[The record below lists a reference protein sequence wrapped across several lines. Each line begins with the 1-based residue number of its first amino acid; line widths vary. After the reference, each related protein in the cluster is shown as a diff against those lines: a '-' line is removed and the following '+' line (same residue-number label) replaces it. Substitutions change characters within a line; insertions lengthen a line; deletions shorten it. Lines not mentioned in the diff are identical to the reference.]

1 MDKILIIDDN
11 SGIVSAL
18 EILLSLHDL
27 QPLCAITPQ
36 AGLQLLREN
45 RDISLVIQDMN
56 FTADTTS
63 GEEGRELFFAI
74 REINP
79 DLPIILLTAWT
90 QLAMAVELVRAGA
103 ADYLGKPWD
112 DNKLISTI
120 NNLLE
125 LGELQ
130 KRQRASQQKAI
141 DARSELQDKFDLRE
155 IIYRSDKMQQL
166 LEMAT
171 QVAKSD
177 VPVLITGPNGA
188 GKEKIAEI
196 VQANSMLR
204 DQPFVKINV
213 GALPE
218 ELMEA
223 ELFGAEP
230 GAYTGAGNKAR
241 EGRFEAA
248 DGGTLFLDEIGE
260 LSASGQVKLLRV
272 LQTGE
277 FQRLGSSQTRKVKV
291 RVISATN
298 SDLPQAIASGNFRQ
312 DLFYRL
318 NVIELRLPPLCERPE
333 DIAPLAMNFLQDNG
347 SSKKLS
353 PQALTALTRYQWPG
367 NVRELQNVMQR
378 ASVLC
383 RGDTIDEALLALPK
397 QAPIDRAEVHFEP
410 SRELLQQTLASC
422 NGIIAQAARELGMSR
437 QALYRRLDKHGIP
450 Y

>member
-90 QLAMAVELVRAGA
+90 QLEMAVELVRAGA

-120 NNLLE
+120 VNLLE

-130 KRQRASQQKAI
+130 KRQRASQQQAMN
-141 DARSELQDKFDLRE
+141 ARSELREKFDLRD
-155 IIYRSDKMQQL
+155 IIYRSDNMQKL

-188 GKEKIAEI
+188 GKEKIADI
-196 VQANSMLR
+196 VQANSLLR
-204 DQPFVKINV
+204 DGPFIKVNV

-298 SDLPQAIASGNFRQ
+298 SNLPKSITEGNFRQ
-312 DLFYRL
+312 DLYYRL

-333 DIAPLAMNFLQDNG
+333 DIAPLAISFLGEN
-347 SSKKLS
+347 SNPKKLS
-353 PQALTALTRYQWPG
+353 PQALTAMTRYQWPG

-383 RGDTIDEALLALPK
+383 QEDTIDEAVLALPEQPVTEK
-397 QAPIDRAEVHFEP
+397 VDVSFEP

-437 QALYRRLDKHGIP
+437 QALYRRLEKHGIS

>member
-11 SGIVSAL
+11 SVIVSAL

-90 QLAMAVELVRAGA
+90 QLEMAVELVRAGA

-112 DNKLISTI
+112 DNKLVSTI

-130 KRQRASQQKAI
+130 KRQRASQQQAI
-141 DARSELQDKFDLRE
+141 NARRELQDMFNLCD

-188 GKEKIAEI
+188 GKEKVAEI
-196 VQANSMLR
+196 VQANSQLR
-204 DQPFVKINV
+204 NGPFVKINV

-218 ELMEA
+218 DLMEA

-230 GAYTGAGNKAR
+230 GAYTGAGNKPR

-277 FQRLGSSQTRKVKV
+277 FQRLGSSQTRKAKV

-298 SDLPQAIASGNFRQ
+298 SDLPQAIANGSFRQ

-333 DIAPLAMNFLQDNG
+333 DIAPLAINFLQENS

-353 PQALTALTRYQWPG
+353 PQAVTALTRYQWPG

-383 RGDTIDEALLALPK
+383 RGDTIDEALLALPE
-397 QAPIDRAEVHFEP
+397 QAPMDRAEIHFEP
-410 SRELLQQTLASC
+410 SRELLQQILASC

-437 QALYRRLDKHGIP
+437 QALYRRLEKHGIP

>member
-90 QLAMAVELVRAGA
+90 QLEMAVELVRAGA

-204 DQPFVKINV
+204 DEPFVKINV

-298 SDLPQAIASGNFRQ
+298 SDLPQAITNGSFRQ

-397 QAPIDRAEVHFEP
+397 QASIDRAEVHFEP

>member
-11 SGIVSAL
+11 NGILSAL
-18 EILLSLHDL
+18 RILLSLHNL

-45 RDISLVIQDMN
+45 RDIRLVIQDMN

-63 GEEGRELFFAI
+63 GEEGRALFFAI

-90 QLAMAVELVRAGA
+90 QLEMAVALVRSGA

-112 DNKLISTI
+112 DNKLIATI

-130 KRQRASQQKAI
+130 RRQQVSRQQAL
-141 DARSELQDKFDLRE
+141 DARNTLAKTFDLQGV
-155 IIYRSDKMQQL
+155 IYRSEKMQKL
-166 LEMAT
+166 LEMTT
-171 QVAKSD
+171 QVAGSE
-177 VPVLITGPNGA
+177 VPVLISGPNGA
-188 GKEKIAEI
+188 GKEKIADI
-196 VQANSMLR
+196 LQANSR
-204 DQPFVKINV
+204 VQDGPYIKVNV

-230 GAYTGAGNKAR
+230 GAYTGAGNRAR

-277 FQRLGSSQTRKVKV
+277 FQRLGSSQTRRVKV

-298 SDLPQAIASGNFRQ
+298 SDLPKAIVGGSFRQ

-333 DIAPLAMNFLQDNG
+333 DIAPLAMGFLAENDNT
-347 SSKKLS
+347 SKLS
-353 PQALTALTRYQWPG
+353 PQALTAMTRYRWPG

-383 RGDTIDEALLALPK
+383 PGDTIDETVLALPA
-397 QAPIDRAEVHFEP
+397 QPTIDRVEISFEP
-410 SRELLQQTLASC
+410 SRELLQQTLARC
-422 NGIIAQAARELGMSR
+422 NGVIAQAARELGMSR
-437 QALYRRLDKHGIP
+437 QALYRRLEKHGIP

>member
-90 QLAMAVELVRAGA
+90 QLEMAVELVRAGA

-298 SDLPQAIASGNFRQ
+298 SDLPQAITNGSFRQ

-397 QAPIDRAEVHFEP
+397 QASIDRAEVHFEP

>member
-56 FTADTTS
+56 FTSDTTS

-90 QLAMAVELVRAGA
+90 QLEMAVELVRAGA

-204 DQPFVKINV
+204 DEPFVKINV

-298 SDLPQAIASGNFRQ
+298 SDLPQAITNGSFRQ

-397 QAPIDRAEVHFEP
+397 QASIDRAEVHFEP

>member
-18 EILLSLHDL
+18 EILLSLHEL

-45 RDISLVIQDMN
+45 KDICLVIQDMN

-90 QLAMAVELVRAGA
+90 QLEMAVELVRAGA

-112 DNKLISTI
+112 DNKLIATI

-130 KRQRASQQKAI
+130 KRQRASQQQAMN
-141 DARSELQDKFDLRE
+141 ARSALQEKYDLRD

-171 QVAKSD
+171 QVATSD

-196 VQANSMLR
+196 VQVNSQLR
-204 DQPFVKINV
+204 DGPFVKVNV

-218 ELMEA
+218 DLMEA

-230 GAYTGAGNKAR
+230 GAYTGAGNRAR

-248 DGGTLFLDEIGE
+248 DNGTLFLDEIGE

-298 SDLPQAIASGNFRQ
+298 SDLPKAIAEGIFRQ

-333 DIAPLAMNFLQDNG
+333 DIAPLAMNFLLEN
-347 SSKKLS
+347 SNSKKLS
-353 PQALTALTRYQWPG
+353 PQAVTALTRYLWPG

-383 RGDTIDEALLALPK
+383 REETIDENLLALPEHTQIEK
-397 QAPIDRAEVHFEP
+397 ADVNFEP
-410 SRELLQQTLASC
+410 SRELLQQTLTSC

-437 QALYRRLDKHGIP
+437 QALYRRLEKHGIP

>member
-56 FTADTTS
+56 FTSDTTS

-90 QLAMAVELVRAGA
+90 QLEMAVELVRAGA

-383 RGDTIDEALLALPK
+383 RGDTIDDALLALPK

>member
-1 MDKILIIDDN
+1 MDKVLIIDDN
-11 SGIVSAL
+11 SSIVSAL

-45 RDISLVIQDMN
+45 KDISLVIQDMN

-90 QLAMAVELVRAGA
+90 QLEMAVELVRAGA

-130 KRQRASQQKAI
+130 KRQRASQQQAMN
-141 DARSELQDKFDLRE
+141 ARSKLRENFDLQD
-155 IIYRSDKMQQL
+155 IIYRSDNMQKL

-188 GKEKIAEI
+188 GKEKIADI
-196 VQANSMLR
+196 VQANSQFR
-204 DQPFVKINV
+204 DGPFIKVNV

-218 ELMEA
+218 DLMEA

-298 SDLPQAIASGNFRQ
+298 SDLPKAITEGSFRQ

-318 NVIELRLPPLCERPE
+318 NVIELRLPALCERPE
-333 DIAPLAMNFLQDNG
+333 DIAPLAISFLGEDSNP
-347 SSKKLS
+347 KKLS
-353 PQALTALTRYQWPG
+353 PQALTAMTRYQWPG

-383 RGDTIDEALLALPK
+383 QEETIDEALLALPE
-397 QAPIDRAEVHFEP
+397 QPVAEKVDMSFEP
-410 SRELLQQTLASC
+410 SRELLQQTLTSC

-437 QALYRRLDKHGIP
+437 QALYRRLEKHGIS

>member
-11 SGIVSAL
+11 SGIVTAL

-90 QLAMAVELVRAGA
+90 QLEMAVELVRAGA

-130 KRQRASQQKAI
+130 KQQRTSQQKAI
-141 DARSELQDKFDLRE
+141 NARSELQGKFDLRE

-177 VPVLITGPNGA
+177 VPALITGPNGA
-188 GKEKIAEI
+188 GKEKIAEV
-196 VQANSMLR
+196 VQANSLLSEG
-204 DQPFVKINV
+204 PFIKVNV

-218 ELMEA
+218 DLMEA

-230 GAYTGAGNKAR
+230 GAYTGSGNKAR

-298 SDLPQAIASGNFRQ
+298 SDLPQAIAKGRFRQ

-333 DIAPLAMNFLQDNG
+333 DIAPLAINFLQENDP
-347 SSKKLS
+347 SKKLS
-353 PQALTALTRYQWPG
+353 PQAVTALTRYRWPG
-367 NVRELQNVMQR
+367 NVRELQNIMQR

-383 RGDTIDEALLALPK
+383 RGDTIDESLLALPQQHQVEK
-397 QAPIDRAEVHFEP
+397 TEINFEP
-410 SRELLQQTLASC
+410 SRELLQQTLTSC

-437 QALYRRLDKHGIP
+437 QALYRRLEKHGIP